1 MKSMP
6 ITVGAFEAK
15 THLAELLRK
24 VSAGQVIRITQ
35 RGKPVADLMP
45 ITSNDMESSTV
56 AAQKMLFLMRGVAV
70 QAEIDIKSL
79 INAGRD

>member
-1 MKSMP
+1 MKSIP

-24 VSAGQVIRITQ
+24 VSAGQVVRITQ

-45 ITSNDMESSTV
+45 ITDESMELTAI
-56 AAQKMLFLMRGVAV
+56 AAQKMLTLMKGVAV
-70 QAEIDIKSL
+70 QGNIDIKSL
-79 INAGRD
+79 INVGRD

>member
-56 AAQKMLFLMRGVAV
+56 AAQKMLFLMKGAAV
-70 QAEIDIKSL
+70 QTEIDIKSL

>member
-24 VSAGQVIRITQ
+24 VGTGQVVRITQ
-35 RGKPVADLMP
+35 RGKPVADLIP
-45 ITSNDMESSTV
+45 ITSDRTELAAG
-56 AAQKMLFLMRGVAV
+56 AAQKMLTLMKGTTV
-70 QAEIDIKSL
+70 QSNIDIKSL

>member
-6 ITVGAFEAK
+6 IIVGAFEAK

-45 ITSNDMESSTV
+45 ITSNDMETSTI

>member
-1 MKSMP
+1 VKSIP
-6 ITVGAFEAK
+6 IIVGAFEAK

-45 ITSNDMESSTV
+45 ITSNDMEISTV
-56 AAQKMLFLMRGVAV
+56 AAQKMLLLMKGAAV

>member
-24 VSAGQVIRITQ
+24 VGAGQVVRITQ
-35 RGKPVADLMP
+35 RGKPVADLIP
-45 ITSNDMESSTV
+45 ITSDRTELTAL
-56 AAQKMLFLMRGVAV
+56 AAQKMLALMKGAAV
-70 QAEIDIKSL
+70 QRNIDIKSF

>member
-1 MKSMP
+1 MKPMP

-56 AAQKMLFLMRGVAV
+56 AAQKMLFLMKGVAV
-70 QAEIDIKSL
+70 QTEIDIKSL

>member
-1 MKSMP
+1 MKSIP

-24 VSAGQVIRITQ
+24 VSTGQVVRITQ

-45 ITSNDMESSTV
+45 ITEEGMQSTSL
-56 AAQKMLFLMRGVAV
+56 AAQKMLALMHEAKAQDG
-70 QAEIDIKSL
+70 IDIKAL

>member
-1 MKSMP
+1 MKSIP
-6 ITVGAFEAK
+6 IIVGAFEAK

-45 ITSNDMESSTV
+45 ITSNDMEISTV
-56 AAQKMLFLMRGVAV
+56 AAQKMLLLMKGAAV

>member
-56 AAQKMLFLMRGVAV
+56 AAQKMLFLMKGVAV
-70 QAEIDIKSL
+70 QTEIDIKSL

>member
-24 VSAGQVIRITQ
+24 VGAGQVVRITP
-35 RGKPVADLMP
+35 RGKPVADLIP
-45 ITSNDMESSTV
+45 ITSDRTELTAL
-56 AAQKMLFLMRGVAV
+56 AAQKMLALMKGAAV
-70 QAEIDIKSL
+70 QSNIDIKSF

>member
-1 MKSMP
+1 VKSIP

-45 ITSNDMESSTV
+45 ITSNDMEISTV
-56 AAQKMLFLMRGVAV
+56 AAQKMLLLMKGTAV

>member
-1 MKSMP
+1 MKSIP

-45 ITSNDMESSTV
+45 ITSNDMEISTV
-56 AAQKMLFLMRGVAV
+56 AAQKMLLLMKGAAV
-70 QAEIDIKSL
+70 QAEIDINSL

>member
-6 ITVGAFEAK
+6 LTVGAFEAK

-45 ITSNDMESSTV
+45 ITSNDMEISTV

>member
-1 MKSMP
+1 MKSIP

-24 VSAGQVIRITQ
+24 VSAGQVVRITQ

-45 ITSNDMESSTV
+45 IKSDSTESTAK
-56 AAQKMLFLMRGVAV
+56 AAKKMLTLMKGVTV
-70 QAEIDIKSL
+70 QDEIDIKAL
-79 INAGRD
+79 ITAGRD

>member
-45 ITSNDMESSTV
+45 ITSNDMESSTF
-56 AAQKMLFLMRGVAV
+56 AAQKMLFLMKGVAV
-70 QAEIDIKSL
+70 QTEIDIKSL

>member
-1 MKSMP
+1 MKSIP

-45 ITSNDMESSTV
+45 ITSNDMEISTV
-56 AAQKMLFLMRGVAV
+56 AAQKMLLLMKGTAV

>member
-45 ITSNDMESSTV
+45 ITSNDMEISTV

>member
-35 RGKPVADLMP
+35 RGKPIADLIP
-45 ITSNDMESSTV
+45 ITGNRAESAAV
-56 AAQKMLFLMRGVAV
+56 AAEKMLTLMKGTTV
-70 QAEIDIKSL
+70 QSNIDIKSL

>member
-1 MKSMP
+1 MP

-24 VSAGQVIRITQ
+24 VGAGQVVRITQ
-35 RGKPVADLMP
+35 RGKPVADLIP
-45 ITSNDMESSTV
+45 ITSDRTELTAL
-56 AAQKMLFLMRGVAV
+56 AAQKMLTLMKGTTI
-70 QAEIDIKSL
+70 QSSIDIKAL

>member
-1 MKSMP
+1 MP

-24 VSAGQVIRITQ
+24 VGAGQVVRITQ
-35 RGKPVADLMP
+35 RGKPVADLIP
-45 ITSNDMESSTV
+45 ITSDRTELTAL
-56 AAQKMLFLMRGVAV
+56 AAQKMLTLMKGTTI
-70 QAEIDIKSL
+70 QSNIDIKAL

>member
-1 MKSMP
+1 VKSIP

-45 ITSNDMESSTV
+45 ITSNDMEISTV
-56 AAQKMLFLMRGVAV
+56 AAQKMLLLMKGAAV
-70 QAEIDIKSL
+70 QAEIDINSL

>member
-24 VSAGQVIRITQ
+24 VSAGQIVRITQ
-35 RGKPVADLMP
+35 RGKPIADLIP
-45 ITSNDMESSTV
+45 ITSDRTESAAM
-56 AAQKMLFLMRGVAV
+56 AAQKMLTLMKGAIV
-70 QAEIDIKSL
+70 QSNVDIKSL
-79 INAGRD
+79 INTGRD

>member
-15 THLAELLRK
+15 THLAELLRQ

-45 ITSNDMESSTV
+45 ITTNDMERSTV
-56 AAQKMLFLMRGVAV
+56 AAQKMLFLMKGVAV

>member
-24 VSAGQVIRITQ
+24 VGAGQVVRITQ
-35 RGKPVADLMP
+35 RGKPVADLIP
-45 ITSNDMESSTV
+45 ITSDRTERTAL
-56 AAQKMLFLMRGVAV
+56 AAQKMLALMKGAAV
-70 QAEIDIKSL
+70 QSNIDIKSL

>member
-45 ITSNDMESSTV
+45 ITSNDMEGSTV
-56 AAQKMLFLMRGVAV
+56 AAQKMLFLMKGVTV

>member
-24 VSAGQVIRITQ
+24 VGAGQVVRITQ
-35 RGKPVADLMP
+35 RGKPVADLIP
-45 ITSNDMESSTV
+45 ITGDRTELTAV
-56 AAQKMLFLMRGVAV
+56 AAQKMLTLMKGATI
-70 QAEIDIKSL
+70 QNNIDIKSL